1 MTFNK
6 ISIFVLMTFLLLLI
20 LIVSCRSELKQN
32 NVKPQIL
39 RIEIATDDDI
49 NKDIDSIYKVYFE
62 SGNLKYQVGVKD
74 NERHGEEIEYYE
86 NGNVKM
92 RGSCIKGYEHGFYFY
107 YNMEGSRDSIVEYI
121 TIDTDNP
128 FQSFIHPN
136 KFSKREVVAN
146 RILVFDENNKLSK
159 AKSLYFDV
167 DLQKDTVNLNDT
179 IFARL
184 RFIYQTNNQSN
195 NFKIYYS
202 LDNLGKAIESN
213 TVNGSEILYFSKIAN
228 QKGVGGI
235 KGIIEEEIGSDGKVK
250 YWFFEKKYYVK

>member
-1 MTFNK
+1 MRINYSSLFLLITFLALIILMPNCTTDKNANK
-6 ISIFVLMTFLLLLI
+6 I
-20 LIVSCRSELKQN
+20 
-32 NVKPQIL
+32 KPNIL
-39 RIEIATDDDI
+39 RIEIATDDNI

-92 RGSCIKGYEHGFYFY
+92 RGSCFKGYEHGFYFH

-228 QKGVGGI
+228 QRGAGSM
-235 KGIIEEEIGSDGKVK
+235 KGIIEEEIGNEGRVK